1 MFDLIL
7 TILLL
12 PSWAV
17 SFTMLALYNLHIF
30 QLNSYK
36 PHEQRAWLKKNFL
49 PAFVGRSLGV
59 LLTPWFIL
67 FCGKAG
73 MVLSILLFAL
83 TAYLGRPRKAKKP
96 LVYTARVKRML
107 VSFGLSG
114 PADRRPR
121 PPHPDGDCRPAADPA
136 GAGDCP
142 SRRPL
147 FCRLLHPRRQFCQP
161 PG

>member
-12 PSWAV
+12 LSWVV

-36 PHEQRAWLKKNFL
+36 PHEQRAWFKKNFL

-59 LLTPWFIL
+59 LLTPWLIL
-67 FCGKAG
+67 FCGKVG

-107 VSFGLSG
+107 VSFGLL
-114 PADRRPR
+114 A
-121 PPHPDGDCRPAADPA
+121 
-136 GAGDCP
+136 
-142 SRRPL
+142 
-147 FCRLLHPRRQFCQP
+147 LLYQIKNR
-161 PG
+161 